1 VKIHVGLAMIEGAEA
16 RLLDDRATIER
27 CLRAGV
33 EAGGFSLRD
42 LVTVKFDPQGVTG
55 TAVVGESHLSI
66 HTWPEEGRAFVDVA
80 SCKDREGVRRA
91 IAAMVEAFPGA
102 RVATLDERELG

>member
-1 VKIHVGLAMIEGAEA
+1 MKIHVALALFENAEPA
-16 RLLDDRATIER
+16 LLDDRAAIER

-33 EAGGFSLRD
+33 EAGGFSLRE
-42 LVTVKFDPQGVTG
+42 LVAVKFDPQGVTG

-91 IAAMVEAFPGA
+91 VAAMLELFPGA
-102 RVATLDERELG
+102 RLAQLDEREIG

>member
-1 VKIHVGLAMIEGAEA
+1 VKIHVALAVFEGAERA
-16 RLLDDRATIER
+16 QLDDRAAIDR

-33 EAGGFSLRD
+33 DAGGFSLRK
-42 LVTVKFDPQGVTG
+42 LVTVAFDPHGVTG

-91 IAAMVEAFPGA
+91 VAAMLEVFPGA
-102 RVATLDERELG
+102 RLAQLDEREVG